1 MRLDTIHLLLK
12 DYISEQEELHH
23 IDRDINSW
31 QFNKLSELADQLDDI
46 ICYEP
51 TFKDAVMAI
60 RVLQKTINIRNQTEE
75 DFDVSEDDIKHCHFA
90 IECILEDINYD
101 CYLDNS

>member
-1 MRLDTIHLLLK
+1 MDKLVKDAKKFASNAQKARHNLDILEK
-12 DYISEQEELHH
+12 EY
-23 IDRDINSW
+23 
-31 QFNKLSELADQLDDI
+31 K
-46 ICYEP
+46 P
-51 TFKDAVMAI
+51 TFKDAVMAM

-101 CYLDNS
+101 CYLEDN

>member
-1 MRLDTIHLLLK
+1 MSADLVHPGHLNILEK
-12 DYISEQEELHH
+12 E
-23 IDRDINSW
+23 
-31 QFNKLSELADQLDDI
+31 
-46 ICYEP
+46 YEP
-51 TFKDAVMAI
+51 TFKDAVMAM

-101 CYLDNS
+101 CYLEDN

>member
-1 MRLDTIHLLLK
+1 MTNLK
-12 DYISEQEELHH
+12 KARHDLNILEKE
-23 IDRDINSW
+23 
-31 QFNKLSELADQLDDI
+31 
-46 ICYEP
+46 YEP

-60 RVLQKTINIRNQTEE
+60 RVLQKTINIRSQTEE
-75 DFDVSEDDIKHCHFA
+75 DFDVSEDDIKHCQFA

>member
-1 MRLDTIHLLLK
+1 MNNIQKARHDLDILEK
-12 DYISEQEELHH
+12 E
-23 IDRDINSW
+23 
-31 QFNKLSELADQLDDI
+31 
-46 ICYEP
+46 YEP

>member
-1 MRLDTIHLLLK
+1 MSSWRRARDYTSNEGETMNNIQKARHDLDILEK
-12 DYISEQEELHH
+12 EY
-23 IDRDINSW
+23 
-31 QFNKLSELADQLDDI
+31 K
-46 ICYEP
+46 P
-51 TFKDAVMAI
+51 TFKDAVMAM

-101 CYLDNS
+101 CYLEEN

>member
-1 MRLDTIHLLLK
+1 MNNIQKARHDLDILEREYK
-12 DYISEQEELHH
+12 
-23 IDRDINSW
+23 
-31 QFNKLSELADQLDDI
+31 
-46 ICYEP
+46 P
-51 TFKDAVMAI
+51 TFKDAVMAM

-101 CYLDNS
+101 CYLEIEK

>member
-1 MRLDTIHLLLK
+1 MNNVQKARHD
-12 DYISEQEELHH
+12 
-23 IDRDINSW
+23 
-31 QFNKLSELADQLDDI
+31 LSILEKE
-46 ICYEP
+46 YKP
-51 TFKDAVMAI
+51 TFKDAVMAM

-101 CYLDNS
+101 CYLEDN

>member
-1 MRLDTIHLLLK
+1 MNNVQKARHD
-12 DYISEQEELHH
+12 
-23 IDRDINSW
+23 
-31 QFNKLSELADQLDDI
+31 LSILEKE
-46 ICYEP
+46 YKP
-51 TFKDAVMAI
+51 TFKDAVMAM

-101 CYLDNS
+101 CYLDNG

>member
-1 MRLDTIHLLLK
+1 MNNIQNARRDLDILEK
-12 DYISEQEELHH
+12 EY
-23 IDRDINSW
+23 
-31 QFNKLSELADQLDDI
+31 K
-46 ICYEP
+46 P

-60 RVLQKTINIRNQTEE
+60 RVLQKTINVRNQTEE

-90 IECILEDINYD
+90 IECILEDINYY

>member
-1 MRLDTIHLLLK
+1 MSTRSQRLANVEKAKHDL
-12 DYISEQEELHH
+12 
-23 IDRDINSW
+23 DILE
-31 QFNKLSELADQLDDI
+31 KE
-46 ICYEP
+46 YKP

-60 RVLQKTINIRNQTEE
+60 RVLQKTINIRSQTEE

-101 CYLDNS
+101 CYLEIEK